1 MQILKNII
9 KIILR
14 NDSQNR
20 PRKKKCQLTCDDVR
34 DKLFR
39 SGLLE
44 AGRFLEAHRDG
55 ESGF

>member
-1 MQILKNII
+1 MILKIVHA
-9 KIILR
+9 
-14 NDSQNR
+14 
-20 PRKKKCQLTCDDVR
+20 KKKCQLTCDDVR

>member
-1 MQILKNII
+1 MQILKNIV
-9 KIILR
+9 KIMLQTRYSKSLR
-14 NDSQNR
+14 Q
-20 PRKKKCQLTCDDVR
+20 KIWQLTCDDVR

-39 SGLLE
+39 SGLFE